1 MKLHHFL
8 SCTLASGSLVIFSEV
23 RTPEVSQMRGTQIIR
38 VAQRTSHAGVISVE
52 SLLIVKWRSMEFAM
66 PH

>member
-8 SCTLASGSLVIFSEV
+8 SCTLATGSLVIFSEV
-23 RTPEVSQMRGTQIIR
+23 RTPEVSQMGGTQIIR

-52 SLLIVKWRSMEFAM
+52 SLLIGKWCSMEFAM